1 MPSSRRNDTGQSTP
15 QTPLMPEINQLKHGQ
30 PPFQASLRTYTFMRI
45 LIMFK
50 SNLRDTVFLLGTETT
65 PVNTG
70 VEFSVCC
77 MGLWVIW
84 LAKLSLWKRG
94 TWVAVILSAH
104 DFFDYFLSK
113 TLSPLLG
120 NLFYLAILGFIV
132 YNHKAQTWYNMKRSK
147 FPFFQDTA
155 RQKGSSVLH
164 DYCSFDCKKL
174 KETTYFYV
182 PCILYVKQF

>member
-70 VEFSVCC
+70 AWTVHLMTQQAPVLQTS
-77 MGLWVIW
+77 WDW
-84 LAKLSLWKRG
+84 LLCSL
-94 TWVAVILSAH
+94 LQ
-104 DFFDYFLSK
+104 
-113 TLSPLLG
+113 P
-120 NLFYLAILGFIV
+120 
-132 YNHKAQTWYNMKRSK
+132 
-147 FPFFQDTA
+147 
-155 RQKGSSVLH
+155 
-164 DYCSFDCKKL
+164 
-174 KETTYFYV
+174 
-182 PCILYVKQF
+182 